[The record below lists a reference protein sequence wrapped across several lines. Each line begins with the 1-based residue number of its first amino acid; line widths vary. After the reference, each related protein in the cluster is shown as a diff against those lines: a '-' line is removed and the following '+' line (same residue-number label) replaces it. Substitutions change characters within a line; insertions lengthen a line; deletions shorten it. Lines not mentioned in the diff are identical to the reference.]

1 VIHLLAPAKINL
13 SLEIIGPLDS
23 NYYEVRTVLQSVSLF
38 DELFFD
44 HLKDMRLNID
54 NSINFDEEDIVL
66 KAARLLQR
74 KFDVSLGASIRV
86 IKNIPISA
94 GLGGGSSDA
103 ATTLLGL
110 NKLWRLNLSDD
121 ELHDVAS
128 ELGSDVPF
136 FINGGTRYGEGRGDE
151 LSKLPMPTQNYVVIF
166 SPTEGIRESKTKSMF
181 GLIQDNHFTDGSRTA
196 ELIEAIN
203 SQKPLS
209 HLLFNVFDAVA
220 SLAYSPYVGTKSV
233 LGDLISAPYIL
244 TGSGPSLF
252 ALFSSEKDMMQ
263 VVNQNKL
270 AGYIAYP
277 ARLISSWS
285 TQGLD
290 GGSVENIFN
299 ESDRSENAS
308 N

>member
-1 VIHLLAPAKINL
+1 MIHLLAPAKINL

-44 HLKDMRLNID
+44 HLKDTRLNID

-136 FINGGTRYGEGRGDE
+136 FINKQPATISGIGDNWELLSAGWISTDEIDNGNGTIDITISGSGGGGLGVAVDD
-151 LSKLPMPTQNYVVIF
+151 VDGIF
-166 SPTEGIRESKTKSMF
+166 SYINKYATVTADITLDTSNAGVNTSIVVTTNPVIEVETGVAVTVGAGKT
-181 GLIQDNHFTDGSRTA
+181 LVIDVLQ
-196 ELIEAIN
+196 IN
-203 SQKPLS
+203 
-209 HLLFNVFDAVA
+209 
-220 SLAYSPYVGTKSV
+220 
-233 LGDLISAPYIL
+233 DLYEP
-244 TGSGPSLF
+244 
-252 ALFSSEKDMMQ
+252 
-263 VVNQNKL
+263 
-270 AGYIAYP
+270 
-277 ARLISSWS
+277 
-285 TQGLD
+285 
-290 GGSVENIFN
+290 
-299 ESDRSENAS
+299 
-308 N
+308 